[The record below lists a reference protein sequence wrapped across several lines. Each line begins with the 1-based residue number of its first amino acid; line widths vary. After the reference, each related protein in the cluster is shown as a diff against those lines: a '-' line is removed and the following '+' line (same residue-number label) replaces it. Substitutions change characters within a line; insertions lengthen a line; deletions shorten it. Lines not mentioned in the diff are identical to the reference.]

1 MAINNV
7 AQFAAE
13 LNMPSDVL
21 LKQLRDAGVE
31 KRSVND
37 VLSKEDKDKL
47 LNYLRS
53 VHGAQSGETQDFA
66 DSQGNERN
74 QAGRCDR
81 QIQNDS
87 GRSQK
92 KTDVCQTR

>member
-31 KRSVND
+31 KI
-37 VLSKEDKDKL
+37 
-47 LNYLRS
+47 
-53 VHGAQSGETQDFA
+53 QST
-66 DSQGNERN
+66 
-74 QAGRCDR
+74 
-81 QIQNDS
+81 
-87 GRSQK
+87 
-92 KTDVCQTR
+92 TP